1 MWHGK
6 NQNNGK
12 SNVFNIVH
20 FRAKNIA
27 FEGIFKND
35 HENNEFK
42 KQSSPQRFVASWI
55 FNNNHDNNLI
65 TMYELMCWAVIIY
78 CY

>member
-12 SNVFNIVH
+12 SNVFNLVY

-42 KQSSPQRFVASWI
+42 KQSSPQRFVAS
-55 FNNNHDNNLI
+55 
-65 TMYELMCWAVIIY
+65 
-78 CY
+78 